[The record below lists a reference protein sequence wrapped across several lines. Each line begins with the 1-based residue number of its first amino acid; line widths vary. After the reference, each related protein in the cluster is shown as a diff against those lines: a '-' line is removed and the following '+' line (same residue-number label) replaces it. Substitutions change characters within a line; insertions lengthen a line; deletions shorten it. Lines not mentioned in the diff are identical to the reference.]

1 MFRPL
6 VLCSI
11 LLMSTMALSAGT
23 RKPARLALVQLAGT
37 PKQDWRQYLAQGL
50 EAIDEA
56 GKMQVD
62 MIILPEGVNYG
73 PGVDLT
79 YAETAIGLD
88 SPELV
93 EVSKKA
99 GRYNCYIVF
108 PFIQKER
115 GKIYNSAAV
124 FGRKGELV
132 GVYHKTHEPRAVIE
146 TQNVTVGKEW
156 PVFDLDIGK
165 VGIIICYDTIT
176 PEPAQVYSLLG
187 AELLIFPHLI
197 SIKNDGDQFDLRTRA
212 RALDAC
218 VYIASC
224 GWARPHDAGEPGVL
238 SGTCVINYEGRVTAQ
253 AAKDAK
259 DILVVTVPFARP
271 RITKDLGV
279 FGEAE
284 WKKVYFGE
292 RRPWL
297 YKVLSDDNKAWRSWA
312 TEENY

>member
-1 MFRPL
+1 MIRSL

-11 LLMSTMALSAGT
+11 LLMASMTHSTET
-23 RKPARLALVQLAGT
+23 RKPARLALVQLLGT
-37 PKQDWRQYLAQGL
+37 NTQDWRQYLAQGL

-56 GKMQVD
+56 GKLQVD
-62 MIILPEGVNYG
+62 MIVLPEGVNYG
-73 PGVDLT
+73 PGVDVT
-79 YAETAIGLD
+79 YAEAAIGLD

-93 EVSKKA
+93 EVSRKA
-99 GRYNCYIVF
+99 RLYNCYIVF

-124 FGRKGELV
+124 FGRQGELV

-146 TQNVTVGKEW
+146 TQNVTVGNEW

-165 VGIIICYDTIT
+165 VGIMICYDTIT

-187 AELLIFPHLI
+187 AELLIFPHVI
-197 SIKNDGDQFDLRTRA
+197 SIHQNGDQFDLRTRA

-218 VYIASC
+218 VYVASC
-224 GWARPHDAGEPGVL
+224 GWARPHDPGELGPL
-238 SGTCVINYEGRVTAQ
+238 SGTCVIDYEGRVTAQ
-253 AAKDAK
+253 AAKDTK
-259 DILVVTVPFARP
+259 DILVVTVPFTQP

-279 FGEAE
+279 YGEAE